1 MESYVLRIYRRDGE
15 GRLTGLVERVETQ
28 ERLAFH
34 SARELW
40 SILHNHALARKKSRR
55 RKSA

>member
-1 MESYVLRIYRRDGE
+1 MLRIYRRDGE